1 MASYIKK
8 KFKGTMVE
16 AYCYGREDGGFRVVI
31 YCRNTAPK
39 KIKKECEMFVE
50 ENYPGANLIDII
62 DCKPMCETRMM
73 TVDAFYEFSTPL
85 IQTDFGDEDENEYAE
100 NDVEAVNDFVENNAS
115 EDGTAG

>member
-16 AYCYGREDGGFRVVI
+16 AYCYGSEDGGFRI
-31 YCRNTAPK
+31 MISCRNTAPK
-39 KIKKECEMFVE
+39 KIKKECEKFVE
-50 ENYPGANLIDII
+50 ENYPGAKLIDII

-73 TVDAFYEFSTPL
+73 PVDTFYEFSMPV
-85 IQTDFGDEDENEYAE
+85 IQTDFGYEYVE
-100 NDVEAVNDFVENNAS
+100 NDIEAVDDFVENDAS